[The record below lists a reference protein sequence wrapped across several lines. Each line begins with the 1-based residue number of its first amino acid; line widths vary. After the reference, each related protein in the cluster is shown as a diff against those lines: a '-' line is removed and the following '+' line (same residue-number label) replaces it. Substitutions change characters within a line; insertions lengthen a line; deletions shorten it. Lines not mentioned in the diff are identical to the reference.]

1 MLFLLPQKLSYRT
14 GKIFRQTVK
23 NICLKVKKYPGASR
37 DALRR
42 ALAARRYE
50 NNKKYGLRQTMTQP
64 MAMVTMKN
72 LLIAGTYLFSSRVQM
87 LTRFQSGSENIL
99 PTPCPSAEMRSA
111 PILYFSTRMVFT
123 ASARALAILA
133 LISALPSGEA

>member
-1 MLFLLPQKLSYRT
+1 
-14 GKIFRQTVK
+14 
-23 NICLKVKKYPGASR
+23 
-37 DALRR
+37 
-42 ALAARRYE
+42 
-50 NNKKYGLRQTMTQP
+50 MTQP
-64 MAMVTMKN
+64 MAMVSN
-72 LLIAGTYLFSSRVQM
+72 QISLIGDYSLFSSRVQM

-111 PILYFSTRMVFT
+111 AILYYSTRIFFT